1 MELNFEGLEMQKWN
15 ISTNSA
21 QRADEKNGIICLV
34 IMFTPG
40 GIQLLHSH
48 LGGGKIYQNANV
60 CKQGRG
66 VVVSLHTFAHNFS

>member
-34 IMFTPG
+34 IIFTPG

-48 LGGGKIYQNANV
+48 LGGRKDLSKCKFMQTGEGSGCVTAYV
-60 CKQGRG
+60 C
-66 VVVSLHTFAHNFS
+66 T